1 MSPVCYVV
9 RDGIAVI
16 TIDSPPVNALSR
28 AVRQGLL
35 KAVSTLA
42 DDANA
47 NAAVLQ
53 CAGRTFVAGADI
65 AEFDAPLQSPT
76 FEDVIGALED
86 SPKPIVA
93 AIHGSALGGGLE
105 TAFGC
110 HYRCAAPSARVGF
123 PEVHL
128 GLLPGAGGTQ
138 RLPRLVGVDKALD
151 IILSGKP
158 VAAAAAKEL
167 GIIDEIVEGGLL
179 DGAMGY
185 ARRLLDERAPL
196 RRIRDLPAPQRAG
209 LDELLAA
216 RRAEIARRARGFFA
230 PQRII
235 DSVEAA
241 TALPFEQGLE
251 REWALFE
258 ECRTG
263 EQSRAQRHLF
273 FAQREVA
280 KIPDVPKTTAR
291 RPVGRIAVIGAG
303 TMGGG
308 IARACVRGGF
318 PVTLVETDE
327 DNLQR
332 GLESIR
338 AGYASRVKRGRLT
351 QAHLE
356 QRMALISGAVNYQA
370 VSDADL
376 VIEAVFERLDVKKE
390 VFSRLDEVCKP
401 GAILATNTST
411 LDVDAIAAATSRP
424 ADVIGLHFFAPAN
437 IMRLLEIVRGRET
450 GKDVIA
456 TAFDFSRRLKKVGV
470 LVGVCFGFV
479 GNRMVLPYLREAQQL
494 VLEGNSPERV
504 DRAAYEWG
512 MAMGPLAVMDLSGL
526 DIFSHIVQALPE
538 RPGDPSYSWLVDELC
553 ALGRLGQK
561 TGRGIYRYEG
571 RKRIA
576 DPEVLD
582 IAARAAEQFGVE
594 PAEASDDEIIERL
607 FYPMINE
614 GAAILEEGIA
624 LRPGDIDVI
633 WTNGFGF
640 PAYRGGP
647 MMYADLVG
655 VTEVYDRLT
664 GFAQRYGKSRFEPT
678 RTLEHLA
685 KEGASFSQWRR

>member
-1 MSPVCYVV
+1 MSPVSYVV

-35 KAVSTLA
+35 KAISTLA

-65 AEFDAPLQSPT
+65 AEFDAPLQAPT

-110 HYRCAAPSARVGF
+110 HYRCAVPSARVGF

-158 VAAAAAKEL
+158 IAAAAAKEL
-167 GIIDEIVEGGLL
+167 GIIDEIVEAELL

-185 ARRLLDERAPL
+185 ARRLLDERAPP
-196 RRIRDLPAPQRAG
+196 RRIRDLPVPQRAG

-241 TALPFEQGLE
+241 TALPFEQGLA

-263 EQSRAQRHLF
+263 EQSKAQRHLF
-273 FAQREVA
+273 FAQRQVA
-280 KIPDVPKTTAR
+280 KIPDVPKTTER
-291 RPVGRIAVIGAG
+291 RPVERIAVIGAG

-327 DNLQR
+327 ENLHR

-338 AGYASRVKRGRLT
+338 AGYASRVKRSKLT
-351 QAHLE
+351 QADLE

-504 DRAAYEWG
+504 DRVAYEWG

-576 DPEVLD
+576 DPEVPD

-685 KEGASFSQWRR
+685 KEGASFSQWRP